1 MPWIKNHFL
10 GVQVYSKWIST
21 STYFRFFSVLV
32 PYLHVLLYSTMHAT
46 SPRILH
52 IHPSFSMCPALVAE
66 SHNNGSLKC
75 LETHMT
81 ACPGPVQHFLA
92 GHPGPRLLLTSCP
105 PTLGCFPGGASG
117 KMPANAGLIR
127 DTGSI
132 PGSGRSPRAGNGN
145 PLQYSYLGNIR
156 GAWWATAMGWQRF
169 GHDWALETY
178 LFIYLAALHRMQD
191 QVRQPSIDPKP
202 PAMEGWSL
210 VHWITREVPLLMYNR
225 FTMLC

>member
-10 GVQVYSKWIST
+10 GVRVYSKWIST

-52 IHPSFSMCPALVAE
+52 IHPSFSICPALVAE

-92 GHPGPRLLLTSCP
+92 RHPGPRLLLTSCP

-145 PLQYSYLGNIR
+145 PLQYSCLENPMDR
-156 GAWWATAMGWQRF
+156 GAWPTIVHAIAKSWKR
-169 GHDWALETY
+169 LSE
-178 LFIYLAALHRMQD
+178 IYLSQPWAA
-191 QVRQPSIDPKP
+191 
-202 PAMEGWSL
+202 AFSL
-210 VHWITREVPLLMYNR
+210 FGKR
-225 FTMLC
+225 